1 MNARLGGLFLAMVC
15 TLAAVAARAGSS
27 AADGSDA
34 ASAPRRGNVLT
45 LRKTPSAA
53 PDHAPT
59 VSGFVRLA
67 AANNLEALFMSFDDV
82 PVRANG
88 ETAIKHFLASEVMP
102 FFADTDRLD
111 SQMRVTEASFEDGSA
126 GHMAYTYVVTVSGEL
141 KPFVLAWR
149 NDNNK
154 LRVMDVQMGRCVK
167 ARHPV
172 GAGRCAVSRV
182 RR

>member
-15 TLAAVAARAGSS
+15 TLAAVNARAGAG
-27 AADGSDA
+27 AADGRDA

-45 LRKTPSAA
+45 LRKTPSPA
-53 PDHAPT
+53 PSHGPA
-59 VSGFVRLA
+59 VEGFVRLA
-67 AANNLEALFMSFDDV
+67 AAHNLEALLMSFDDV

-88 ETAIKHFLASEVMP
+88 EAAIRHFLTSEVIP

-111 SQMRVTEASFEDGSA
+111 SHMRVTEASFEDGSA
-126 GHMAYTYVVTVSGEL
+126 GHMAYTYVVTTSGQL

-149 NDNNK
+149 SDNNK
-154 LRVMDVQMGRCVK
+154 LRVMDVQMGHCVK

-172 GAGRCAVSRV
+172 GAGRCDR
-182 RR
+182 

>member
-1 MNARLGGLFLAMVC
+1 MNARLAGLFLAMAC
-15 TLAAVAARAGSS
+15 TLAAVAARAGGD

-34 ASAPRRGNVLT
+34 ASASRRGNVLT
-45 LRKTPSAA
+45 LRKTPNPA
-53 PDHAPT
+53 PSHAPA
-59 VSGFVRLA
+59 VEGFVHLA
-67 AANNLEALFMSFDDV
+67 AAHNLEALLMSFDDV

-88 ETAIKHFLASEVMP
+88 EAAIRHFLASQVIP

-111 SQMRVTEASFEDGSA
+111 SQMRVTEASFEDGST
-126 GHMAYTYVVTVSGEL
+126 GHMAYTYVVTTSGQR

-149 NDNNK
+149 SDNNK

-172 GAGRCAVSRV
+172 GAGRCDR
-182 RR
+182 